1 MWSAPGAEYHAL
13 MRGRGA
19 GALGRL
25 PAVDP
30 LALDGV
36 LALVM
41 SVGSVVWAVYE
52 PERATRPVDGLSVV
66 LTFAVNLPLALRRR
80 APFAVLAVSAAGAAV
95 YHALG
100 YHYGLNSMAPLL
112 ALYTVAA
119 HRSAGFTA
127 AGTVLVVAEWIH
139 AVDLHPGTEWWSAA
153 GQSVLVAGVTVCIGA
168 SVRLLDERTRQ
179 LTEVAARL
187 RDEQAAAALRA
198 VTQERVRIA
207 RELHDVVAHHMSVIS
222 VQAGMGRYVALGDP
236 ATAHETLGVIA
247 EASHEALGEMRR
259 LLSLLRAE
267 TRDEDEDL
275 YAITPGLGGLAPLVE
290 RVRSAGPA
298 VEVRVVGAARP
309 LPSGLDVCAYRIVQ
323 ESLTNVLKHAGAARV
338 EVLLEYGSAELTVS
352 VTDDGTAAPRGP
364 EAAGHG
370 LIGMTERVRL
380 YQGKITAGPRP
391 EGGFAVVAALPL
403 PMPAPGG

>member
-1 MWSAPGAEYHAL
+1 

-25 PAVDP
+25 SAVDP
-30 LALDGV
+30 LVLDGA

-41 SVGSVVWAVYE
+41 SVGSVLWAVYE
-52 PERATRPVDGLSVV
+52 PGRATRPVDGLSAA
-66 LTFAVNLPLALRRR
+66 LTAVVNLPLALRRR
-80 APFAVLAVSAAGAAV
+80 MPFTVLVVSVAGAVV

-119 HRSAGFTA
+119 HRPAAATV

-139 AVDLHPGTEWWSAA
+139 AVDLHPGIQWWSAV
-153 GQSVLVAGVTVCIGA
+153 GQSVLVAGVTVCIG
-168 SVRLLDERTRQ
+168 SGVRLLDERTGR
-179 LTEVAARL
+179 LTELAARL
-187 RDEQAAAALRA
+187 REEQAAAALRA

-236 ATAHETLGVIA
+236 AAARETLGVIA
-247 EASHEALGEMRR
+247 DASHEALGEMRR
-259 LLSLLRAE
+259 LLSILRVEAY
-267 TRDEDEDL
+267 DEDEDL
-275 YAITPGLGGLAPLVE
+275 YAITPGLGGLTPLLE
-290 RVRSAGPA
+290 RVRAAGPA
-298 VEVRVVGAARP
+298 VEVRVVGEARP
-309 LPSGLDVCAYRIVQ
+309 LPSGLDLCAYRIVQ

-338 EVLLEYGSAELTVS
+338 EVLLEYGAAELTVS
-352 VTDDGTAAPRGP
+352 VTDDGTAAPGAP
-364 EAAGHG
+364 GSGGAGHG

-380 YQGKITAGPRP
+380 YQGKITAGSRP
-391 EGGFAVVAALPL
+391 EGGFAVVAVLPL
-403 PMPAPGG
+403 PAPAPGG